1 MLDKTE
7 MRVVYCNTLMDLANT
22 NSNICVVE
30 ADLTNC
36 IKTTPFQKAFPD
48 RFFNVGIAEAN
59 MVGISAGLATC
70 GKIPFC
76 SSFAT
81 FATRRCYDQAFLS
94 VGYSQQNVK
103 IVGTDPGICAE
114 INGATHM
121 PFEDMGIMRNI
132 PDMLCIEPTD
142 AVMLEKV
149 LPMIVDY
156 NAPTYIRLQRKNA
169 YTIYDQNDSFE
180 LTKAKTIRQGNDAT
194 IIASGIMVNAAIE
207 ASEIL
212 KQQGYDVGVM
222 NIFTW
227 KPIDQDAIIQCA
239 KQSGAIVVAENH
251 SRINGLFSAVS
262 DVVVSNYPVVME
274 SIAIQDL
281 YGQVG
286 KMNFLAEQYGLTTQD
301 VVNATLK
308 AIARKAK

>member
-169 YTIYDQNDSFE
+169 YTIYDQNDNFE

-194 IIASGIMVNAAIE
+194 IIASGIMVNGAIE

-301 VVNATLK
+301 IVNATLK